1 MAKAKVKA
9 GLIKKVMDSGLLSLT
24 FTVREVIL
32 LALLVMGINAE
43 SIDVLMKV
51 LQSAVL

>member
-9 GLIKKVMDSGLLSLT
+9 GLMKKVIDSGLLSLT

-32 LALLVMGINAE
+32 IVFLVMGINAE

-51 LQSAVL
+51 LGVGLL